1 MADVF
6 KTNLEK
12 FLMDLIVKIGDQSHI
27 PEIQANYDVLM
38 DECI

>member
-27 PEIQANYDVLM
+27 PEIQSNYDVLM